1 MYTSKLESMF
11 KDMSLS
17 TETMVE
23 YKRHCREAGDGGGA
37 FTGVEL
43 VTSVLTTG
51 CWPASSAPPC
61 DLPPQIKT
69 CCEHFEKFYCD
80 LKHKGRRLQWQTNM
94 VRAAPALLWR

>member
-43 VTSVLTTG
+43 VTS
-51 CWPASSAPPC
+51 
-61 DLPPQIKT
+61 Q
-69 CCEHFEKFYCD
+69 
-80 LKHKGRRLQWQTNM
+80 
-94 VRAAPALLWR
+94 